1 MTHEEEKLSLII
13 ERVESDLRSLKKVM
27 QVKNKIGSDF
37 DIDIE
42 SIVEPSEKNDS
53 CMVHT
58 NVLGVKLVGP
68 GLSNNNDIKFYK
80 KKPKVIRAIQ
90 YKGDNKKE
98 VMSFLG
104 VSNEHFFCELNEY
117 VVNHGKGSY
126 EIFTEDAFSSLF
138 EVI

>member
-53 CMVHT
+53 CMVPT
-58 NVLGVKLVGP
+58 NVL
-68 GLSNNNDIKFYK
+68 
-80 KKPKVIRAIQ
+80 
-90 YKGDNKKE
+90 
-98 VMSFLG
+98 
-104 VSNEHFFCELNEY
+104 FCELNEY
-117 VVNHGKGSY
+117 VVNHGNGSY